1 MTKTSSLLV
10 TFLLVVSQSISAQSY
25 FGIRAEPIF
34 YSVNIEK
41 TVYNPASTKSE
52 KSFLTNIAVTFSFST
67 QIAENFKLGFRPS
80 LIVGPFLSKDLFDRL
95 YNGIEG
101 GIFANYSISNKE
113 YLLLGVNSHVE
124 FAGGGHTYSNDNV
137 FLPYIVLGAGHFTSK
152 NFTIELQFC
161 YPLKK
166 EVYGTYRDLGIG
178 PSYVTT
184 WNNYQV
190 EWMIKLGFGFEWE
203 L

>member
-1 MTKTSSLLV
+1 MTKNN
-10 TFLLVVSQSISAQSY
+10 FLLVAILLIAFHNISAQSY
-25 FGIRAEPIF
+25 FGFRIEPVF

-41 TVYNPASTKSE
+41 TVYNPTSTKDE
-52 KSFLTNIAVTFSFST
+52 KSFLTNVAVTFSFST
-67 QIAENFKLGFRPS
+67 QIAEKLKLGFRPS
-80 LIVGPFLSKDLFDRL
+80 LIMGPFLSEDLFDRL

-101 GIFANYSISNKE
+101 GFFANYSISDKQ
-113 YLLLGVNSHVE
+113 YLLLGVNSHIE

-152 NFTIELQFC
+152 NFTMELQFC

-178 PSYVTT
+178 PSYITT

-190 EWMIKLGFGFEWE
+190 EWMIKFGLGFEWE